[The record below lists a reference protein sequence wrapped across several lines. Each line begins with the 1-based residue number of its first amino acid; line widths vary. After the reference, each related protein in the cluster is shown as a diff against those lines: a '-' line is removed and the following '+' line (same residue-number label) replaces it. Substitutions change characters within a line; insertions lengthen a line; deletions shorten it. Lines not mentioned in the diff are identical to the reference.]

1 MAWQKIDDQFGISK
15 KVIRIPR
22 KRRQRCVGLWLL
34 AGNYASRT
42 LSDGVLEAHELDE
55 LDAIPADIEELIR
68 VGLWHGHNHTCE
80 TCVRVP
86 EGDIVIHDYLQYN
99 PTKAKVLSDREAE
112 RVRKMS
118 QRDKKRT
125 PDGQNAVSEQPV
137 PSRPDPVLL
146 TDVTNDFESS
156 HLPDTTDTGTDQPNP
171 FTLNRAATA
180 GIKDLLGVA
189 RALEDAVQK
198 PVSLFGA
205 VLLTEAITSKAK
217 SDVRNVDAYVAQV
230 CRRSPSEVAEAYFDL
245 DIEGVA

>member
-42 LSDGVLEAHELDE
+42 LSDGILEAHELDE
-55 LDAIPADIEELIR
+55 LDAIAADVEELIR
-68 VGLWHGHNHTCE
+68 VELWHGHGHDCE
-80 TCVRVP
+80 RCAPVDP
-86 EGDIVIHDYLQYN
+86 GDVVIHDYLAYN

-125 PDGQNAVSEQPV
+125 PDGHTQVSEHPV

-146 TDVTNDFESS
+146 TDVTTDIESS
-156 HLPDTTDTGTDQPNP
+156 HLPDSAPQRLDESALVASRFMGIVDLRAVAENFVRATHEPL
-171 FTLNRAATA
+171 TLGGAVE
-180 GIKDLLGVA
+180 LA
-189 RALEDAVQK
+189 RAIL
-198 PVSLFGA
+198 
-205 VLLTEAITSKAK
+205 SKAK
-217 SDVRNVDAYVAQV
+217 GDVRDVDAYLASV
-230 CRRSPSEVAEAYFDL
+230 CRKTPGEVQQAYFDL

>member
-1 MAWQKIDDQFGISK
+1 VAWQKIDDQFGISK

-55 LDAIPADIEELIR
+55 LDAIAADIDELIR
-68 VGLWHGHNHTCE
+68 VGLWHGHGHGCE
-80 TCVRVP
+80 SCVRVS

-125 PDGQNAVSEQPV
+125 DTGHNEVSEHPV
-137 PSRPDPVLL
+137 PSRPDPALL

-156 HLPDTTDTGTDQPNP
+156 HLPDAESWWTDPIPEFTTARATKAGIRDLAAVAATLHATTD
-171 FTLNRAATA
+171 
-180 GIKDLLGVA
+180 
-189 RALEDAVQK
+189 K
-198 PVSLFGA
+198 PVSPLGA

-217 SDVRNVDAYVAQV
+217 SEVRNVDAYVAQV
-230 CRRSPSEVAEAYFDL
+230 CRRSPGEVAEAYFDL